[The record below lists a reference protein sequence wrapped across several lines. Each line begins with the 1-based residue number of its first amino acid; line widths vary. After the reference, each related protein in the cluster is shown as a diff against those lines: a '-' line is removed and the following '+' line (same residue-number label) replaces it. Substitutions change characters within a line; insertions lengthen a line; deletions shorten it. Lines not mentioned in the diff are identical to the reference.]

1 VSSSE
6 TFVAAKPW
14 YQRLAAAISICSMGL
29 VFALFIFGI
38 GMRYIFNHPIS
49 WVDEVVTVLSVWS
62 VFWTAA
68 FVLRWPEHISFDI
81 IYVNQNPARQ
91 RLMLLVVNLAF
102 AALMLAALPGMID
115 YTLFLWREKTDMLE
129 MRLDFVYAIFPI
141 FFMAIVVRQIFSI
154 KALFSKQWR
163 SEVKRWND
171 LPEDDSK

>member
-1 VSSSE
+1 MSSSE

-14 YQRLAAAISICSMGL
+14 YQRLAAAISIYSMGL

-154 KALFSKQWR
+154 KALLSRQWR

-171 LPEDDSK
+171 LPEEDSK

>member
-14 YQRLAAAISICSMGL
+14 YQRLAAAISIYSMGL

-68 FVLRWPEHISFDI
+68 FVLRWPDHISFDI

-102 AALMLAALPGMID
+102 AAFMLAALPGMID

-141 FFMAIVVRQIFSI
+141 FLMAIVVRQMFSI
-154 KALFSKQWR
+154 KALLSKHWR

-171 LPEDDSK
+171 LPEEDSQ